1 MRIPIGSWRGEL
13 AAAPGENIDML
24 GHHCCTRYT
33 QVLKMAGAPFRCKKD
48 FRMRAAA
55 PTIALV
61 AALLLATAAPA
72 QVLVPEPPPPPVNQ
86 EGMRSFCI
94 HGNQI
99 YSLGAELC
107 VANGNVALRCVPS
120 EGSKSDGRAF
130 WSFESK
136 EWPLSPGLH
145 CGAGP

>member
-1 MRIPIGSWRGEL
+1 
-13 AAAPGENIDML
+13 ML
-24 GHHCCTRYT
+24 GHHCRTRFT
-33 QVLKMAGAPFRCKKD
+33 LVLKMTGAPFRFKMN
-48 FRMRAAA
+48 FRMRAPA
-55 PTIALV
+55 PTIALI

-72 QVLVPEPPPPPVNQ
+72 QVLVPAPPPPPVNQ

-130 WSFESK
+130 WSFDSK
-136 EWPLSPGLH
+136 EWPLSPGLR